1 MKKSSSNNENNHKNM
16 DAMKIANSIP
26 MWLACALPVA
36 FVILQAVL
44 FARGAYKSGKK
55 LGLNDKQM
63 KKAMKSSAVTS
74 IGPSIVVLSAM
85 LSLLVS
91 VGGPIGWMRLSMIG
105 SVMFESIAA
114 GLGTSAVGVQLGTDT
129 LTPEALGMAVW
140 TMILC
145 SIGWA
150 LFATF
155 SANKMDKIEKK
166 VSRGNTGTLTTIAS
180 CAIIGVFSAMC
191 ASHLSKPFYSMM
203 MKADQ
208 ITMSGA
214 WKNALA
220 CVLGAVIMFVLTKV
234 ANKKEIGWL
243 KEWSLTITIGAILG
257 TSVLSMLPDT
267 IKAALNYLLPALF
280 GALLVQFGMKMKKHS
295 VIMVVFA
302 IILYFMIGM
311 GYFNWLPGA
320 SNWLGTLGCVF
331 VSIAIGMA
339 TLKNATKE

>member
-1 MKKSSSNNENNHKNM
+1 M

-166 VSRGNTGTLTTIAS
+166 VPEEYRNTDNDCFLCDHRCILSNVCKPFIQTILFYDDESRPDHNERSMEECLS
-180 CAIIGVFSAMC
+180 MC
-191 ASHLSKPFYSMM
+191 A
-203 MKADQ
+203 
-208 ITMSGA
+208 
-214 WKNALA
+214 
-220 CVLGAVIMFVLTKV
+220 
-234 ANKKEIGWL
+234 
-243 KEWSLTITIGAILG
+243 WSRDHVCTYQNC
-257 TSVLSMLPDT
+257 
-267 IKAALNYLLPALF
+267 K
-280 GALLVQFGMKMKKHS
+280 
-295 VIMVVFA
+295 
-302 IILYFMIGM
+302 
-311 GYFNWLPGA
+311 
-320 SNWLGTLGCVF
+320 
-331 VSIAIGMA
+331 
-339 TLKNATKE
+339 